1 MLVSSV
7 CLIYL
12 TMDLITV
19 SSRVV
24 NEGSI
29 AILVLV
35 IALTVYIAYYHVEIY
50 GLFFIYFFILC
61 SIIEIYAMA
70 VLLVHSGL
78 ADRYYYYRH
87 KRMII
92 ILFLLCIATIV
103 YAFIEGSKTARNAG
117 EFAVLALFI
126 WSLLHLPRLY
136 PGRVGF
142 LELFIDDDSLLE
154 R

>member
-1 MLVSSV
+1 
-7 CLIYL
+7 
-12 TMDLITV
+12 MDLITV

-61 SIIEIYAMA
+61 SIMGTYAMA
-70 VLLVHSGL
+70 VPLVHSGL
-78 ADRYYYYRH
+78 VDRYYYYRH

-92 ILFLLCIATIV
+92 ILFLLCIASIV
-103 YAFIEGSKTARNAG
+103 YAFIEGSKIARNAG

-142 LELFIDDDSLLE
+142 LEL
-154 R
+154 

>member
-1 MLVSSV
+1 M
-7 CLIYL
+7 
-12 TMDLITV
+12 MDSIDVL
-19 SSRVV
+19 SKVV

-35 IALTVYIAYYHVEIY
+35 TALTVYIAYYHVEIY
-50 GLFFIYFFILC
+50 GLTFIYLFILF
-61 SIIEIYAMA
+61 SILGIYGMA

-78 ADRYYYYRH
+78 ADRYYYNRH
-87 KRMII
+87 KHAII
-92 ILFLLCIATIV
+92 ILVLLCIATIV
-103 YAFIEGSKTARNAG
+103 YAFIEGSKIARDAG
-117 EFAVLALFI
+117 DFAGFALFI